1 MDVFFVSIIN
11 IQDYST
17 LRFII
22 IFKYVFIKYIKRII
36 SSTSSVLCTPLCIVH
51 TYKCTHINTDNNTLW
66 DICYQVEPLFENF
79 QILESVTF
87 KYLPNGTKN
96 ILKKHLTKTVS
107 AAANLLFLKPLTEL
121 AMMLTSIN
129 VTNAT
134 QNLLQ
139 KCQVNPTKF
148 VSTTANCLV
157 FEATSGASYNCHLLK
172 YDKWYQ

>member
-1 MDVFFVSIIN
+1 M
-11 IQDYST
+11 
-17 LRFII
+17 
-22 IFKYVFIKYIKRII
+22 
-36 SSTSSVLCTPLCIVH
+36 
-51 TYKCTHINTDNNTLW
+51 
-66 DICYQVEPLFENF
+66 
-79 QILESVTF
+79 
-87 KYLPNGTKN
+87 
-96 ILKKHLTKTVS
+96 TKTVS
-107 AAANLLFLKPLTEL
+107 AAANLLFLRSQTEL

-139 KCQVNPTKF
+139 KCQVNLTKF